1 MLAIR
6 IHAHGGPETLV
17 AETFPTPVPGPGE
30 VLVRHDAIG
39 VNLIDTYHR
48 TGTYPLALPSG
59 IGMEAAGVVEAVGAG
74 VGDVQPGDRVGCLAD
89 VPGSYATHRVVR
101 ADRLVPLPPE
111 VDAVTA
117 AAVLLKGMTVEFLV
131 QRCFAVAPGQWAVVH
146 AAAGGVGQLLCQWLR
161 ERGARVVAVVGSAA
175 RTGVVR
181 ALGIEHVLVD
191 RGTDALPA
199 FVRTVTGGAMADVA
213 YDSVGKATL
222 RSSMQCL
229 RPRGMLV
236 SYGNASGVPDPV
248 DVLELARH
256 GSLFLTRPKLF
267 DYVAT
272 RAELL
277 ASAAAVFDRV
287 RDGRLRVRIHAELP
301 LREAARA
308 HQLLA
313 SRTVD
318 GALVLRP

>member
-6 IHAHGGPETLV
+6 IHAHGGPESLV
-17 AETFPTPVPGPGE
+17 PEVLPEPRPGPGE
-30 VLVRHDAIG
+30 ALVRHDAIG

-48 TGTYPLALPSG
+48 AGLYPLPLPSG
-59 IGMEAAGVVEAVGAG
+59 IGLEAAGVVAS
-74 VGDVQPGDRVGCLAD
+74 VGDGVAGLQPGDRVAYLA
-89 VPGSYATHRVVR
+89 VAPGSYASHRVVP
-101 ADRLVPLPPE
+101 ADRLVPLPDA
-111 VDAVTA
+111 VDAATA

-131 QRCFAVAPGQWAVVH
+131 QRCFAVAPGHWAVVH

-161 ERGARVVAVVGSAA
+161 ERGARVVAVVGSTA

-181 ALGIEHVLVD
+181 ALGIDHVLVD

-222 RSSMQCL
+222 LGSMQCL

-272 RAELL
+272 RTELL

-308 HQLLA
+308 HELLA

>member
-17 AETFPTPVPGPGE
+17 PEVLPTPRPGPGE
-30 VLVRHDAIG
+30 VLVRHEAVG

-48 TGTYPLALPSG
+48 TGIYPLTMPCG

-74 VGDVQPGDRVGCLAD
+74 VASVREGEHVAYLA
-89 VPGSYATHRVVR
+89 VAPGSYASHRVVP
-101 ADRLVPLPPE
+101 ADRLVPLPPG
-111 VDAVTA
+111 VDAATA

-131 QRCFAVAPGQWAVVH
+131 QRCFAVARGQWAVVH

-175 RTGVVR
+175 RVEVVR

-213 YDSVGKATL
+213 YDSVGRATL
-222 RSSMQCL
+222 PASMLCL

-272 RAELL
+272 GTELQ
-277 ASAAAVFDRV
+277 ASAAAVFERV
-287 RDGRLRVRIHAELP
+287 RDGRLRARIHAELP

-308 HQLLA
+308 HELLA

>member
-17 AETFPTPVPGPGE
+17 PEVLSIPRPGPGE
-30 VLVRHDAIG
+30 VLVRHEAIG

-48 TGTYPLALPSG
+48 AGLYPLPLPSG
-59 IGMEAAGVVEAVGAG
+59 IGLEAAGVVESVGDGVAG
-74 VGDVQPGDRVGCLAD
+74 VQAGARVAYLAAA
-89 VPGSYATHRVVR
+89 PGSYASHRVVQ
-101 ADRLVPLPPE
+101 ADRLVPLPAGL
-111 VDAVTA
+111 DAAVA
-117 AAVLLKGMTVEFLV
+117 AASLLKGMTAEFLV

-175 RTGVVR
+175 RTQVVR
-181 ALGIEHVLVD
+181 ALGVEHVLVD

-199 FVRTVTGGAMADVA
+199 FVRAATGGAMADVA

-248 DVLELARH
+248 DVLDLSRH

-272 RAELL
+272 RTELL
-277 ASAAAVFDRV
+277 ASAAAVFDRALS
-287 RDGRLRVRIHAELP
+287 GRLRVRIHAELP

-308 HQLLA
+308 HELLA